1 MEVMRK
7 SSSTLA
13 IVSLSILLV
22 LFVSEYS
29 FASTNIKHY
38 KAEIILAPV
47 APIGPNAGGSPGAS
61 EFYPVCLLVN
71 DTSPKI
77 QAVYVYDQTRIP
89 SLRDV
94 NNIRMAMEES
104 DRIVYLS
111 ADKQGGG
118 RRLKISTENYGF
130 GCRVKV
136 DYLPMPRSFFLDGGS
151 DESKLNQALISSKI
165 LDNSNL
171 IDPNSNAPVV
181 SNGVIPVAFIN
192 NNYNDNSNCGLGD
205 SIQDDA
211 VDGANSL
218 PASNLAMVW
227 KSCWN
232 AYTVTHEIMH
242 TLGAVQPSAPHSTP
256 SGHCYNGI
264 DIMCYDDSSSVSS
277 VQKIVCP
284 STSYRPGGL
293 LDCNGDD
300 YFAVNPSPG
309 SYLSTHYNIANN
321 SPYILKTNYSG
332 TPWPTIFISVD
343 TKASTLPF
351 VGVPFI
357 ATGTALGGLLFLGST
372 TSYGNDNCGVQLTSK
387 PPTLGKTSTFSV
399 YGVAYCRTNYETI
412 RNVNNV
418 LVGSDIK
425 ILGSH
430 IAIADSMGRDSQ
442 ANINF
447 TLKDNSG
454 MSNQY
459 LPTKDTHSISMPSK
473 TNNSYIVKLNIKGKL
488 PGSNFASTPLVG
500 LSYMILDQ
508 TTYKEIPQNGRY
520 SKDIL
525 SDAYGNMSFTIPA
538 NLAGHIIDL
547 ENDGFDGNV
556 TWRLPITQF
565 KLPLIKKKN

>member
-1 MEVMRK
+1 MRK
-7 SSSTLA
+7 SSNVLT
-13 IVSLSILLV
+13 ITVLSIALIS
-22 LFVSEYS
+22 FSIGNT
-29 FASTNIKHY
+29 FASNIRHSKT
-38 KAEIILAPV
+38 EIILAPV
-47 APIGPNAGGSPGAS
+47 APTGPNAGGSPGAN
-61 EFYPVCLLVN
+61 EFYPVCLPSS
-71 DTSPKI
+71 DSGPKI
-77 QAVYVYDQTRIP
+77 QAVYVYDKTKIP
-89 SLRDV
+89 SLRDI
-94 NNIRMAMEES
+94 NNIRIAMEES

-111 ADKQGGG
+111 ADKQGDA
-118 RRLKISTENYGF
+118 RRLKISTENYGL
-130 GCRVKV
+130 GCRVHV
-136 DYLPMPRSFFLDGGS
+136 DYLPMSHNFFLDGGS
-151 DESKLNQALISSKI
+151 DESKLNQALVLSKI
-165 LDNSNL
+165 INNSNL
-171 IDPNSNAPVV
+171 IDPNSNTPVV

-192 NNYNDNSNCGLGD
+192 NNPDDNTNCGLGD

-264 DIMCYDDSSSVSS
+264 DIMCYDDSSSTSS

-300 YFAVNPSPG
+300 YFAVNPYPG

-332 TPWPTIFISVD
+332 TPWPTIFVSVD
-343 TKASTLPF
+343 TKASALPF

-357 ATGTALGGLLFLGST
+357 ATGTTPGGLLFLGST

-387 PPTLGKTSTFSV
+387 SPTLGKTSTFSV

-447 TLKDNSG
+447 TLKDNSNI
-454 MSNQY
+454 SNQY
-459 LPTKDTHSISMPSK
+459 LPTKDTYSISMPTK
-473 TNNSYIVKLNIKGKL
+473 ANNSYIVKLNIKGKL

-538 NLAGHIIDL
+538 NLAGHTIDL

-556 TWRLPITQF
+556 TWRLPVTQF
-565 KLPLIKKKN
+565 RLPLIKKKN